1 MRVLL
6 EDGFSIEKGT
16 GVGRYT
22 QNLASELGR
31 NPEVELVPQPPRRFI
46 RKIRPLIARRTVY
59 ATWLETGFQ
68 SEIKKLG
75 PDLVHF
81 TNHLVPHARKSKAK
95 YAVTVHDLTAWK
107 LPDAF
112 SQMYVRYI
120 RTVVTRAVKIADLVL
135 CPSNSIRKEVIEHFD
150 LPEGKVCTAWNA
162 DSQLPAIPSE
172 RLEELGGQLRKR
184 LGLSKP
190 YVLFVGT
197 LERRKNVTA
206 LVQAFARAAS
216 SFDLQCVLVGK
227 RGYGFSEIASSIERQ
242 TCRDRYILTGFV
254 SDEELALLYKLAD
267 VFVYPSL
274 YEGFGIPL
282 VEAMSSALPIVASR
296 IPASEEVAADA
307 AVYYDDP
314 LDDGALAEKMCEVLS
329 NPTVKSG
336 LGSRGKQR
344 ARIFTWQNVAS
355 MYIDAYKVPL
365 NTC

>member
-1 MRVLL
+1 MKVLL

-22 QNLASELGR
+22 QNLAGELSR
-31 NPEVELVPQPPRRFI
+31 NPEVELLPQPTRKFI
-46 RKIRPLIARRTVY
+46 RRIRPLVVRRTVY

-68 SEIKKLG
+68 NAIRKLN

-81 TNHLVPHARKSKAK
+81 TNHLVPHARKSNAK

-120 RTVVTRAVKIADLVL
+120 QTVIPRAVRIADLVL
-135 CPSNSIRKEVIEHFD
+135 CPSNSIRKEVIEHFN
-150 LPEGKVCTAWNA
+150 LPEAKVCTAWNA
-162 DSQLPAIPSE
+162 DSQLPEIPPD
-172 RLEELGGQLRKR
+172 RLQELGARLRKK
-184 LGLSKP
+184 LGLQKP

-206 LVQAFARAAS
+206 LVQAFARVAGAY
-216 SFDLQCVLVGK
+216 DLQCVLVGK
-227 RGYGFSEIASSIERQ
+227 QGHGFSEIAGSIERQ

-254 SDEELALLYKLAD
+254 SDEELSLLYRLAD
-267 VFVYPSL
+267 IFVYPSR

-282 VEAMSSALPIVASR
+282 VEAMNVGLPIVASR

-314 LDDGALAEKMCEVLS
+314 LDCEALATKMHEVLAS
-329 NPTVKSG
+329 PELKCK
-336 LGSRGKQR
+336 LGSHGKQR
-344 ARIFTWQNVAS
+344 ARMFTWQNVAS

-365 NTC
+365 NSR